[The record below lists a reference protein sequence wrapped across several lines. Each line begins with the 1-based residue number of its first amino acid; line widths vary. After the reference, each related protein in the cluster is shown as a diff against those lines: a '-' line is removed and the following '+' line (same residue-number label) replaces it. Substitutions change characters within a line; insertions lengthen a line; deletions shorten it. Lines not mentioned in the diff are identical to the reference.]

1 MLKYISTT
9 TKTERER
16 GKNTRSERDLSIA
29 YKICLKT
36 PTNRATIL
44 RVRKRGR
51 TPRSATEQ
59 HGSELRGRKVCSP
72 ATTMRNSATRQQE
85 TEEKAE
91 RKRASAS
98 SRMGKRGRD
107 GEHITRRDGGKGT
120 AITLA
125 FPRAPPHLPPARA
138 EQNFLAAIARPRSS
152 RAWLPRNGAHGR
164 FSKCRRR
171 GAKLHDGSQ
180 ALDRVQA
187 TNRSWAAPREPGSVI
202 CTEPNTPLYD

>member
-9 TKTERER
+9 KEIERER
-16 GKNTRSERDLSIA
+16 DKNTRSERDLSIA

-98 SRMGKRGRD
+98 ERMEERDGD
-107 GEHITRRDGGKGT
+107 GEHITRSDGGKGR
-120 AITLA
+120 AVTLG
-125 FPRAPPHLPPARA
+125 FPRAPRHLPPARA
-138 EQNFLAAIARPRSS
+138 EPKFLAAIARACTS
-152 RAWLPRNGAHGR
+152 RAWLPRNEVHGR
-164 FSKCRRR
+164 FSRCRRR
-171 GAKLHDGSQ
+171 G
-180 ALDRVQA
+180 
-187 TNRSWAAPREPGSVI
+187 
-202 CTEPNTPLYD
+202 

>member
-9 TKTERER
+9 KEIERER
-16 GKNTRSERDLSIA
+16 DKNTRSERDLSIA

-72 ATTMRNSATRQQE
+72 ATTMRISATRQQE
-85 TEEKAE
+85 TEQKAK

-107 GEHITRRDGGKGT
+107 GEHITRRGWRERDGGN
-120 AITLA
+120 
-125 FPRAPPHLPPARA
+125 PSVPARA
-138 EQNFLAAIARPRSS
+138 SPSPA
-152 RAWLPRNGAHGR
+152 
-164 FSKCRRR
+164 CTR
-171 GAKLHDGSQ
+171 GAKFSGRHRPPSQ
-180 ALDRVQA
+180 LARLA
-187 TNRSWAAPREPGSVI
+187 PEKRSPRAF
-202 CTEPNTPLYD
+202 L